1 MWGALGLYPLT
12 GTDLYFV
19 GSPAVDKAT
28 ITLDGSKGYNMIYLF
43 YYKCHAVRTCI
54 RIVYAVYYIW
64 SSLTPLSPPCTTHA
78 LNERLIA
85 DC

>member
-28 ITLDGSKGYNMIYLF
+28 VTLDGGKG
-43 YYKCHAVRTCI
+43 
-54 RIVYAVYYIW
+54 
-64 SSLTPLSPPCTTHA
+64 
-78 LNERLIA
+78 
-85 DC
+85 